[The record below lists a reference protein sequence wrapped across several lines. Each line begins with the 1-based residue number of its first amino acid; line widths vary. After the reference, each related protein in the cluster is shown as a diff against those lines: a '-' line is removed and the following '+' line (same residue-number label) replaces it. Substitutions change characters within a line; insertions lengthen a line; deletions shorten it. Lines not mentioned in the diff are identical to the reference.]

1 MTPTTV
7 LICDD
12 ALFMRT
18 MLRGILA
25 AGDYEIVGEAENG
38 RSAVEMYVR
47 LRPDLVL
54 MDMVMPLLG
63 GLDALREIRTFDPGA
78 RVLMCSAMGQQEL
91 VDEALEA
98 GARGFVT
105 KPFTPA
111 RVLEA
116 LAELGMAAR

>member
-1 MTPTTV
+1 MTPITV

-18 MLRGILA
+18 MLRAILA
-25 AGDYEIVGEAENG
+25 AGDYEVVGEAENG
-38 RSAVEMYVR
+38 RAAVEMYIR

-54 MDMVMPLLG
+54 MDMVMPLMG
-63 GLDALREIRTFDPGA
+63 GLDALREIRAFDPGA
-78 RVLMCSAMGQQEL
+78 RVLMCSAMGQQAL
-91 VDEALEA
+91 VDEAMEA

-116 LAELGMAAR
+116 LVELGMVAR

>member
-25 AGDYEIVGEAENG
+25 AGDYEIAGEAENG